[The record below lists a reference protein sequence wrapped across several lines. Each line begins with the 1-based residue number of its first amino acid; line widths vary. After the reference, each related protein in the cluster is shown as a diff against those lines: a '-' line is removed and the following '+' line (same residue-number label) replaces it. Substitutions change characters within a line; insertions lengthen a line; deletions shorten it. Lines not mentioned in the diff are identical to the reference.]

1 MPTPKSPKPAPKIE
15 DMTDLE
21 ASFEA
26 AIAEAE
32 RDGYVSEDEYR
43 LHVKKLFEEF
53 ERLAAAGKLKP

>member
-1 MPTPKSPKPAPKIE
+1 MPTPKSQKPTVNIE

-32 RDGYVSEDEYR
+32 RDGYISEEEFR
-43 LHVKKLFEEF
+43 EHCKKLLEKFD
-53 ERLAAAGKLKP
+53 RMAAEGKIKP

>member
-1 MPTPKSPKPAPKIE
+1 MPTPKSPQPATRIE

-32 RDGYVSEDEYR
+32 RDGYISPEEYR

-53 ERLAAAGKLKP
+53 EQLVAAGKLKP

>member
-1 MPTPKSPKPAPKIE
+1 MPTRKAPQPAVKIE

-32 RDGYVSEDEYR
+32 RDGYVSA
-43 LHVKKLFEEF
+43 EETRRHMSELRAKF
-53 ERLAAAGKLKP
+53 KRMAVEGKIKP

>member
-1 MPTPKSPKPAPKIE
+1 MPTRKVPQPTTKIE

-32 RDGYVSEDEYR
+32 RDGYISEEQLR
-43 LHVKKLFEEF
+43 RHMKEMRKKFEQM
-53 ERLAAAGKLKP
+53 AAEGKIKP

>member
-1 MPTPKSPKPAPKIE
+1 MPTPKSHTPTVKIE

-32 RDGYVSEDEYR
+32 RDGYISE
-43 LHVKKLFEEF
+43 EETRRHMNELRAKF
-53 ERLAAAGKLKP
+53 KRMAAEGKIKP

>member
-1 MPTPKSPKPAPKIE
+1 MPTPKSPKPAVKIE

-32 RDGYVSEDEYR
+32 RDGYVSA
-43 LHVKKLFEEF
+43 EETRRHMKELREKF
-53 ERLAAAGKLKP
+53 DRMAAEGKIKP

>member
-1 MPTPKSPKPAPKIE
+1 MPTRKVPQPAAKIE

-32 RDGYVSEDEYR
+32 RDGYVGAEESR
-43 LHVKKLFEEF
+43 RRSKKLLEKFD
-53 ERLAAAGKLKP
+53 RMAAEGKIKP

>member
-1 MPTPKSPKPAPKIE
+1 MPTRKAPQPTTKIE

-32 RDGYVSEDEYR
+32 RDGR
-43 LHVKKLFEEF
+43 LYQRGRIQTPCEKVV
-53 ERLAAAGKLKP
+53 

>member
-32 RDGYVSEDEYR
+32 RDGYVSAEEGNR
-43 LHVKKLFEEF
+43 RVKLLLEKYAK
-53 ERLAAAGKLKP
+53 LAAEGKIKP